1 MINKTKSEKILK
13 WETKHVVNNVLVYVL
28 NALVLIL
35 LFALFVYINGNS
47 GGKSFEEVFSESKKI
62 AQLIVFIVMVA
73 GIMAVYIF
81 FQDRNFMRNAFN
93 SEMFFLSIE
102 LTVIACYFV
111 GKFINIYLRPLALA
125 SLIVLFLTD
134 KRNAIFVGAITN
146 IIVFL
151 IDVYAGVLTGFDTYV
166 ALIVGFSS
174 SIVAVFS
181 MDKVYS
187 RLKMLAFSLILS
199 VPAVLCALMAL
210 IESDFA
216 DVEAVLPSSIVSG
229 ALSAAL
235 LIIVLPVFE
244 FIFRRV
250 SCFKLAELN
259 DHKAKLLRRLI
270 KEAPGTFNHSLVV
283 ANIAESCATAIE
295 EDGLLA
301 RTCAYYHDIGKLRR
315 PEFFSENQS
324 DGINPH
330 DELTPEL
337 SATII
342 KSHAQDGYKLLLK
355 SRYPKEIA
363 DVALEH
369 HGTLPILYFYY
380 KAKKFTDGEVNIS
393 EFSYSGPK
401 PQTKIAAIIMIADGC
416 EAAVRTLKE
425 RSREKVSDVVRKIVN
440 DRMEL
445 GQFDECEITI
455 KELNIL
461 IATIVNNLTGV
472 YHKRI
477 KYPKVSLDGIKDSGK
492 EENA

>member
-1 MINKTKSEKILK
+1 MFIKTKSEKVLK
-13 WETKHVVNNVLVYVL
+13 WETKHVLNNVLVYVL
-28 NALVLIL
+28 NAAIIVF
-35 LFALFVYINGNS
+35 LFALFSSIS
-47 GGKSFEEVFSESKKI
+47 GKNDGKTVSDFFIDFKK
-62 AQLIVFIVMVA
+62 ASQFIVFILMVV

-81 FQDRNFMRNAFN
+81 FQDKDFMRNAAN

-102 LTVIACYFV
+102 LSVIVCYFV
-111 GKFINIYLRPLALA
+111 GEYINIYLRPLALS

-134 KRNAIFVGAITN
+134 KKNAIFVGAVTN
-146 IIVFL
+146 VIVFL
-151 IDVYAGVLTGFDTYV
+151 MYIYSEAVSGIELYA
-166 ALIVGFSS
+166 ALIVGLAA
-174 SIVAVFS
+174 SIIAVFS

-187 RLKMLAFSLILS
+187 RLRMLVFSFLTSIPAVVCAFMSLIQ
-199 VPAVLCALMAL
+199 
-210 IESDFA
+210 SDFSQVGEILA
-216 DVEAVLPSSIVSG
+216 SSVFSG
-229 ALSAAL
+229 ALSAA
-235 LIIVLPVFE
+235 IFIVLLPIFE

-259 DHKAKLLRRLI
+259 DHKAKLIRRLI
-270 KEAPGTFNHSLVV
+270 KEAPGTFNHSLIV
-283 ANIAESCATAIE
+283 ANRAEACATAIE

-324 DGINPH
+324 DGVNPH
-330 DELTPEL
+330 DDLTPEL

-342 KSHAQDGYKLLLK
+342 KSHAHDGYKLILK
-355 SRYPKEIA
+355 NRYPKEIA

-369 HGTLPILYFYY
+369 HGTLPILYFYD
-380 KAKKFTDGEVNIS
+380 KAKKFTDGEVDIA
-393 EFSYSGPK
+393 EFSYQGPK

-455 KELNIL
+455 KEINIL
-461 IATIVNNLTGV
+461 IATIVNSLTGV